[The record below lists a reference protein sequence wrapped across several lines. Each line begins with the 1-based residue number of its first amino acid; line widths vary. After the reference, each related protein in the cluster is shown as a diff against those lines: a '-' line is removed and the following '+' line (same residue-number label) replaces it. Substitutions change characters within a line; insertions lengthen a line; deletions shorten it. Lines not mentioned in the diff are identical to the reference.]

1 MKDNNNISQEFLES
15 VERYY
20 NNTMPTDERIAF
32 EEKLQN
38 DAEFKTQVEDLQMIF
53 LGIASQSF
61 KEQLDL
67 FHEDIPQV
75 KKQSKVRYLQFIK
88 MGIAAAIIIGVGL
101 FWMNQNPSNDR
112 IYAKYFTPDPGLP
125 TTMSTTTNYTFFD
138 GMVNYKQG
146 DYKLAIAKWSTLEQK
161 SPNNDTLQYFL
172 GVAYLADKNP
182 AKAISY
188 LNKTVNNPNNI
199 FFEDATFYLGLAY
212 LKEEKTAEA
221 KNAFEKSKSDKNKII
236 LDALK

>member
-38 DAEFKTQVEDLQMIF
+38 DTEFKTQVEDLQMIF

-88 MGIAAAIIIGVGL
+88 MGIAAAIIIGIGL
-101 FWMNQNPSNDR
+101 FWMNGNSSNER
-112 IYAKYFTPDPGLP
+112 LYAKYFTPDPGLP
-125 TTMSTTTNYTFFD
+125 TTMSTTTTTVTTATSKLNIAFPTKLSQNRTKRKYYWKEAYAVFSDSLVLKHTFHR
-138 GMVNYKQG
+138 Y
-146 DYKLAIAKWSTLEQK
+146 S
-161 SPNNDTLQYFL
+161 S
-172 GVAYLADKNP
+172 
-182 AKAISY
+182 
-188 LNKTVNNPNNI
+188 
-199 FFEDATFYLGLAY
+199 
-212 LKEEKTAEA
+212 
-221 KNAFEKSKSDKNKII
+221 
-236 LDALK
+236 